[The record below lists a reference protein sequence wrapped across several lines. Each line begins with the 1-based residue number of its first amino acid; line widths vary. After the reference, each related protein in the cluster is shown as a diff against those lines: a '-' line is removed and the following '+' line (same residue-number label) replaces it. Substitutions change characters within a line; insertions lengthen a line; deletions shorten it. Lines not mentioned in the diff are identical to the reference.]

1 MLQLHQ
7 VAALNNR
14 FSNLGLKLEPC
25 YLEEQDRSS
34 RTSECQEPEEAQ
46 REVNFENPRPIK

>member
-46 REVNFENPRPIK
+46 REVNFENPRPTK